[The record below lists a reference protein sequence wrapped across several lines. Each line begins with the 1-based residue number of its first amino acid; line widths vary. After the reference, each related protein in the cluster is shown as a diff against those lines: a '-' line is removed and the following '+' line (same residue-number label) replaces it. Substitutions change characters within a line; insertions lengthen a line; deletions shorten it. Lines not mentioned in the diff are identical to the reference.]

1 MVPIPGGN
9 TEKNYVYGRVYE
21 KQAKALA
28 EILLQVL
35 KKLRVEYTVKASEY
49 SIKCVMTS
57 NHHNRRRSSL

>member
-1 MVPIPGGN
+1 M
-9 TEKNYVYGRVYE
+9 YGRLYE

-49 SIKCVMTS
+49 SIKCVLTS
-57 NHHNRRRSSL
+57 NHHNKRRSSLEQGHHSEMVP